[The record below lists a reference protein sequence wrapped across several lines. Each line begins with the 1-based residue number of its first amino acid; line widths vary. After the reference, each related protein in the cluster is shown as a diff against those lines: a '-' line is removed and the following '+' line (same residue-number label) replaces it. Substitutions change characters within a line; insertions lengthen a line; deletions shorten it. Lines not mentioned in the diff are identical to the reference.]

1 MADLILSQMTAT
13 EFAQLPESNNI
24 IELIDGEVIVAPA
37 PVDKH
42 QEAIGNLY
50 FNLRMLK
57 LPGEW
62 RLAPSD
68 VYLDDLNVVQPDLF
82 WVSDENPNCHLIE
95 NYWHGAPDLV
105 IEILSPGTTR
115 RDRDAKYSL
124 YERTGVREYWIVD
137 AQELYIEV
145 YGLQDGKF
153 TRQGL
158 YGLGDSFVTSV
169 LNGITLSVDTL
180 LKR

>member
-13 EFAQLPESNNI
+13 EFAQLPESNQI
-24 IELIDGEVIVAPA
+24 IELINGEVIVAPS
-37 PVDKH
+37 PIDGH
-42 QEAIGNLY
+42 QKGVVHLIRILSNIVEV
-50 FNLRMLK
+50 
-57 LPGEW
+57 GEW
-62 RLAPSD
+62 RVAPMD

-82 WVSDENPNCHLIE
+82 WVSEDNPNCHLID

-124 YERTGVREYWIVD
+124 YERTGVREYWLVD
-137 AQELYIEV
+137 AHELYIEV
-145 YGLQDGKF
+145 YALQDGKF

>member
-13 EFAQLPESNNI
+13 EFAQLPVSKNI

-37 PVDKH
+37 PVDNH
-42 QEAIGNLY
+42 QKQLARLY
-50 FNLRMLK
+50 LK
-57 LPGEW
+57 LANAVEIGEW
-62 RLAPSD
+62 RFAPSD

-82 WVSDENPNCHLIE
+82 WVSDQNPNCHLIE
-95 NYWHGAPDLV
+95 NYWHCAPDLV

-145 YGLQDGKF
+145 YALQGGKF
-153 TRQGL
+153 IRQGL
-158 YGLGDSFVTSV
+158 YGLGDSFLSSV
-169 LNGITLSVDTL
+169 LNSITLNVDTL

>member
-13 EFAQLPESNNI
+13 EFAQLPESNKI
-24 IELIDGEVIVAPA
+24 IELISGELIASPA
-37 PVDKH
+37 PIDKH
-42 QEAIGNLY
+42 QATLGNLTVGLHT
-50 FNLRMLK
+50 FQ
-57 LPGEW
+57 PTGEW

-82 WVSDENPNCHLIE
+82 WVSDENPNCHLID

-137 AQELYIEV
+137 AQELYIEL
-145 YGLQDGKF
+145 YTLQDGKF

>member
-1 MADLILSQMTAT
+1 MADLILFQMTAT
-13 EFAQLPESNNI
+13 EFAQLPESNKI
-24 IELIDGEVIVAPA
+24 IELINGEVIVSPA
-37 PVDKH
+37 LIDKH
-42 QEAIGNLY
+42 QATLGNLA
-50 FNLRMLK
+50 FA
-57 LPGEW
+57 LPALQPAGEW
-62 RLAPSD
+62 RFAPSD

-105 IEILSPGTTR
+105 IEILSPGTSR
-115 RDRDAKYSL
+115 RDRDVKYSL
-124 YERTGVREYWIVD
+124 YERTGVREYWLVD